1 MHKKKD
7 SKSISYIQGLRPI
20 SSTIPRG
27 LKGVLKKGGYNFTS
41 VVDNWV
47 RIVGKKISND
57 CYPTKINTSKNLE
70 NGILTL
76 AIKHGKEVDIEYEK
90 MNIIDKINSFFGYK
104 YISSLKINVASQ
116 LNLKSKMIND
126 KPLDEKNFE
135 INGIGN
141 EDLKKNLK
149 SLVKAF
155 NEKNN

>member
-27 LKGVLKKGGYNFTS
+27 LKGVLKKGGYN
-41 VVDNWV
+41 
-47 RIVGKKISND
+47 

-70 NGILTL
+70 KGILTL
-76 AIKHGKEVDIEYEK
+76 TIKHGKEVDIEYEK